1 MRYSILLPTRNGA
14 ALLENVLHSVLG
26 QDYADMELVVSNNAS
41 EDGTREILARLASDP
56 RLRVVHLEAPVG
68 VTENWNVAL
77 AHSRG
82 ERVVL
87 LGDDDLLLPR
97 YFERLDELL
106 ARHDE
111 PECLTYNGYAYAFP
125 GFSGSPHSH
134 YADPF
139 YVNDPRVSRDGP
151 LAASLRR
158 EIVGEM
164 FRFRFPLALNMQ
176 VAAVSR
182 RAIDRLADGLF
193 KEPFPDFYGLGALL
207 LTARTWAHVD
217 ERLVVV
223 GVSPKSFGRTV
234 HSAVEQARGLE
245 YLGIDTDFPGQLPGS
260 EIVNGTYRCLLELER
275 DYPDALRG
283 IEIDRPEYVLQQAY
297 AWYIQ
302 ARLRSLPPRAI
313 GRRLRRLRAGD
324 WWPLAR
330 MLARRLTP
338 GRLRRRLRIN
348 PSDPAAQLWAGMR
361 PLPEVHDIAQF
372 GAWITAGELAGLP
385 AHPR

>member
-1 MRYSILLPTRNGA
+1 M
-14 ALLENVLHSVLG
+14 
-26 QDYADMELVVSNNAS
+26 SNNAS

-56 RLRVVHLEAPVG
+56 RLRSCTRSAGRVI
-68 VTENWNVAL
+68 ENWNVAL

-111 PECLTYNGYAYAFP
+111 PECLTYSGYAYAFP

-245 YLGIDTDFPGQLPGS
+245 YLGIDTDFRGS
-260 EIVNGTYRCLLELER
+260 C
-275 DYPDALRG
+275 
-283 IEIDRPEYVLQQAY
+283 
-297 AWYIQ
+297 
-302 ARLRSLPPRAI
+302 
-313 GRRLRRLRAGD
+313 
-324 WWPLAR
+324 
-330 MLARRLTP
+330 
-338 GRLRRRLRIN
+338 
-348 PSDPAAQLWAGMR
+348 PAARSSTARIAACSSSSATIPTRSAASRSTGPSTCCSR
-361 PLPEVHDIAQF
+361 PTRGTSRP
-372 GAWITAGELAGLP
+372 G
-385 AHPR
+385 